1 MRGGV
6 SSRGGMAS
14 AQSKEVKEEEKM
26 EDLEGI
32 SISDFTADDMEF

>member
-6 SSRGGMAS
+6 ASKGGMATME
-14 AQSKEVKEEEKM
+14 AKKEEKVEG
-26 EDLEGI
+26 LEGI